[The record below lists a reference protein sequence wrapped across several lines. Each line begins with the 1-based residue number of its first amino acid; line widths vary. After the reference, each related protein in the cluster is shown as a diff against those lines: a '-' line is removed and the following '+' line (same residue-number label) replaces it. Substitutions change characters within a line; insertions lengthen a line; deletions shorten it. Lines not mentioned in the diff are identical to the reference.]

1 MLICNGDGQLMVNP
15 VNGNVVWGTDGSPL
29 LSWCHQND
37 YKDVCNI
44 EGALNLDSHELPLP
58 SCEECPQYELCCD
71 NLEGE
76 DEEPDNTYCIAVDE
90 VATGK
95 SILAALAA
103 LDEGTRNEILGY
115 EG

>member
-15 VNGNVVWGTDGSPL
+15 VNGNVVWGAVGSPL
-29 LSWCHQND
+29 LSWCQQNE

-44 EGALNLDSHELPLP
+44 EGALNLVSHELPLP
-58 SCEECPQYELCCD
+58 SCEECPQYVLCCD
-71 NLEGE
+71 NLDGE
-76 DEEPDNTYCIAVDE
+76 DDEPDNTDCIAIDE